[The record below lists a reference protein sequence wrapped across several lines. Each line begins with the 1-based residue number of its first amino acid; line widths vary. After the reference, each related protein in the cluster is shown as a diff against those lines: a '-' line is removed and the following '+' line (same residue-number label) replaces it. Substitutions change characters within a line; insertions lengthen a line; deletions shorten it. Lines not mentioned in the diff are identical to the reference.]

1 MERLLSDVRDELD
14 TDLEHQKLGI
24 VLTGLSTGVGVWA
37 TATFFDAVVRAPEAV
52 VIITTLLAAGI
63 TPAVTWYVL
72 SKNGV

>member
-1 MERLLSDVRDELD
+1 MRKTLSDFRDTLD

-37 TATFFDAVVRAPEAV
+37 TATFFDSVVRAPEGV
-52 VIITTLLAAGI
+52 VVITTLSAAGI

>member
-14 TDLEHQKLGI
+14 SDLEHQRFGS
-24 VLTGLSTGVGVWA
+24 VLTVLSTGVGVWA
-37 TATFFDAVVRAPEAV
+37 TATFFDSVVRAPEAIV
-52 VIITTLLAAGI
+52 AITTLIAAGV